1 MQNIFDSIKF
11 TSWKNSLVEQGID
24 IRSIDVLNSIHKP
37 SGELLFGLVNIDA
50 YSPDGN
56 KLLPTVLLRGD
67 YVCVLTCLIE
77 KETHKRYYLLV
88 KQRRVADGSI
98 FYEHPAGMCDS
109 NTDPWDVAIKE
120 VKEETGLSITKKDL
134 RLLYDKPLYSSPG
147 LLDEKGYFFC
157 CEISMASDEIESFK
171 NRLTGAADEHEFIET
186 YICEENELEALIK
199 NSSGVLLN
207 LLYQRS
213 ILPTLSEG
221 EA

>member
-11 TSWKNSLVEQGID
+11 TSWKKSLLDNDIS

-37 SGELLFGLVNIDA
+37 NGELLFGLINIDA
-50 YSPDGN
+50 RSPDGRP
-56 KLLPTVLLRGD
+56 LLPTVLIRGD
-67 YVCVLTCLIE
+67 YVCILTCLLE
-77 KETHKRYYLLV
+77 KETNTRYYLLV

-109 NTDPWDVAIKE
+109 NTDPWDVAVKE

-157 CEISMASDEIESFK
+157 CEISMSFSEIESFK
-171 NRLTGAADEHEFIET
+171 NKMTGAADEQEFIET
-186 YICEENELEALIK
+186 YICKEDELDTLIK
-199 NSSGVLLN
+199 NSSGVLLH
-207 LLYQRS
+207 LLYQKS
-213 ILPTLSEG
+213 INR
-221 EA
+221 